1 MEQLVSVI
9 VSGLLGAFGVLGVQF
24 LKNIASKREHNL
36 AEALHEQKQEDRL
49 EQIMANQEEIKK
61 KLDIHNGYAERFVE
75 IEKAMIR
82 VDGRLDSID
91 THVND
96 IEKRI
101 TKGGK

>member
-1 MEQLVSVI
+1 MEQLLGVI
-9 VSGLLGAFGVLGVQF
+9 ISAALGAVGVLGVQF
-24 LKNIASKREHNL
+24 LKNIASKREHDL
-36 AEALHEQKQEDRL
+36 DTAMHEQQQEAKL
-49 EQIMANQEEIKK
+49 NLIAANQEEIKK

-82 VDGRLDSID
+82 VDDRLDSIE
-91 THVND
+91 THVTD